1 MHDASCDHTFGDD
14 SAPGIWGVRFAG
26 QRGAAGPVNADVN
39 AETALARASERPVR
53 SSRCKMPLKTTN

>member
-1 MHDASCDHTFGDD
+1 MTPPVTTLLVTTRRLGFGASDLH
-14 SAPGIWGVRFAG
+14 G